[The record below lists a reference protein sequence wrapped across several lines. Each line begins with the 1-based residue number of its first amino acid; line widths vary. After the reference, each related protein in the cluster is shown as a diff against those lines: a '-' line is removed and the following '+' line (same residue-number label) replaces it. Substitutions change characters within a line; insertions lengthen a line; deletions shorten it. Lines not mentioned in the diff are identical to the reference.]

1 MNLDFSKIFAKELFL
16 RDKKSFFEVLYNF
29 SLMGNPNDLKLF
41 FVYVLENIFNKIE
54 YDENIFYIFIAYLT
68 KQRDNFEVYLEAN
81 NIEKIDLNGLKSFF
95 VEKDKYMEIFLDVT
109 SRYKF
114 ENIKKFRSVL
124 LQYFKKEFDFNEDLK
139 NVLKI
144 SGE

>member
-1 MNLDFSKIFAKELFL
+1 MIFYFCDDEKILAESLFKYADIKE
-16 RDKKSFFEVLYNF
+16 KQKE
-29 SLMGNPNDLKLF
+29 KLF
-41 FVYVLENIFNKIE
+41 FVFFLENIFNKIE

-68 KQRDNFEVYLEAN
+68 KQRDNFEIYLEAN

>member
-1 MNLDFSKIFAKELFL
+1 MKKNLMKTLISMNLDFSKIFAKELFL
-16 RDKKSFFEVLYNF
+16 RDRKSFFEVLYNF

-68 KQRDNFEVYLEAN
+68 KQRDNFEIYLETKD
-81 NIEKIDLNGLKSFF
+81 IEKIDLNGLKSFF
-95 VEKDKYMEIFLDVT
+95 AEKNKYTEIFLDVT

-114 ENIKKFRSVL
+114 ENIKKFR
-124 LQYFKKEFDFNEDLK
+124 
-139 NVLKI
+139 I